1 MNHLFEIP
9 IEKLMIDLPVLTIS
23 GGSAIQASCT
33 YCFSETAWAE
43 NRLTPTS
50 CGAKVFSLKFR
61 ELGALT
67 ETVGISHVFGRPDFF
82 GYWIRVLSIVPP
94 KKKHNIDDALWSFS
108 EFPIGVIC
116 CGIID
121 KTWMD

>member
-1 MNHLFEIP
+1 ML
-9 IEKLMIDLPVLTIS
+9 DL
-23 GGSAIQASCT
+23 CT

-67 ETVGISHVFGRPDFF
+67 DTVGICQVFDGLKSLSFPKDLWTSEIKKILCQTPDKRELENEHAA
-82 GYWIRVLSIVPP
+82 IP
-94 KKKHNIDDALWSFS
+94 
-108 EFPIGVIC
+108 
-116 CGIID
+116 
-121 KTWMD
+121 